1 MDKAAELKAEY
12 GKAKLE
18 ANNAEEDE
26 DVSYFLL
33 QLCVSGFYLFL
44 HVYIVL
50 NLILGSLANYFGFLL
65 IHCGFFVIFQGNGG
79 SEKEVEEI
87 SDGEQCRLLQIFMSY
102 A

>member
-33 QLCVSGFYLFL
+33 QLCVCPVFTYFYMCL
-44 HVYIVL
+44 YC
-50 NLILGSLANYFGFLL
+50 S
-65 IHCGFFVIFQGNGG
+65 
-79 SEKEVEEI
+79 
-87 SDGEQCRLLQIFMSY
+87 
-102 A
+102 